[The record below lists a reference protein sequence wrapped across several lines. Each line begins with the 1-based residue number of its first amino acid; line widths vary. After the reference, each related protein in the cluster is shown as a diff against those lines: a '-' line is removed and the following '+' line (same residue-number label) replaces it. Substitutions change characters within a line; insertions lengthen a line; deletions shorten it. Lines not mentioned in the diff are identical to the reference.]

1 MTEPIAG
8 TGHPDRVRRPTAAWA
23 AVAALAAV
31 VLVCACERNPEP
43 LGDRLADARS
53 RFEKVCSG
61 CHPTEVPL
69 RRRKSLSGWRDTV
82 AEMRGKGAPL
92 TDREAE
98 EIAQYLALTR
108 GL

>member
-1 MTEPIAG
+1 MAEAMPRDG
-8 TGHPDRVRRPTAAWA
+8 RPDRVRRSTAAWA
-23 AVAALAAV
+23 AVAALAIV
-31 VLVCACERNPEP
+31 VLVSACEQKPEP
-43 LGDRLADARS
+43 LGDRLADVRS

-69 RRRKSLSGWRDTV
+69 HRRKSLSGWRDTV

>member
-1 MTEPIAG
+1 MTEAMAG
-8 TGHPDRVRRPTAAWA
+8 DARPDRFRRPTAAWT

-31 VLVCACERNPEP
+31 VLVFACERKPEP
-43 LGDRLADARS
+43 LGDRLADVRS

-61 CHPTEVPL
+61 CHPAEVPL